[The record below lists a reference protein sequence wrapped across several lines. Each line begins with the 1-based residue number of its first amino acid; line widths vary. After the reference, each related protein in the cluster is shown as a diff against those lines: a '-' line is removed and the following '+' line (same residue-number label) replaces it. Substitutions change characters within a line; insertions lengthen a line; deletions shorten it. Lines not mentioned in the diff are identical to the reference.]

1 MQQGSEIG
9 FQAASIYCKLG
20 ASSRKE
26 AVEEPRTTGS
36 SSLPT
41 KPPISPRGKEPV
53 GDEEASAVHY
63 ARGESNGKQSE
74 DAFGTAD
81 AAWKDG

>member
-1 MQQGSEIG
+1 M
-9 FQAASIYCKLG
+9 
-20 ASSRKE
+20 RK
-26 AVEEPRTTGS
+26 RLLYTT
-36 SSLPT
+36 LT
-41 KPPISPRGKEPV
+41 
-53 GDEEASAVHY
+53 AVHY